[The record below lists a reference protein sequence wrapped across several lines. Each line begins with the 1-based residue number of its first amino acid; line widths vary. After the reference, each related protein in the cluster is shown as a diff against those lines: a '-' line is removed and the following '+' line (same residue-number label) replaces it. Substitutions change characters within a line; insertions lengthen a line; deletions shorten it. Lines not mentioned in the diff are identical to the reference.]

1 MLYDDQEALDAW
13 VREQTDGVLDRMPVT
28 INPLTTLML
37 ASVLVARI
45 QYTGAPP
52 AKRPLQVRL
61 LLDRP
66 FAFVARHRHSGLALI
81 AGWVAQADASSA

>member
-1 MLYDDQEALDAW
+1 MSDLPLGVGAAAQDLTASFTVEGFEA
-13 VREQTDGVLDRMPVT
+13 V
-28 INPLTTLML
+28 
-37 ASVLVARI
+37 VATAIGI

-52 AKRPLQVRL
+52 SKRSLQVRL

-81 AGWVAQADASSA
+81 AGWVAQPGAASA